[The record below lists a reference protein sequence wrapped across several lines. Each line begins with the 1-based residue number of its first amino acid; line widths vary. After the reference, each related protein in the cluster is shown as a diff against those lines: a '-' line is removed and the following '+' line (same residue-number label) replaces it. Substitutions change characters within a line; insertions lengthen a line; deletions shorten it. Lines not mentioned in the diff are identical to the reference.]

1 MRGMGKGMR
10 EFKKAQSEFE
20 DEIKNTID
28 PPEKKTTQNK
38 QES

>member
-1 MRGMGKGMR
+1 MR

-20 DEIKNTID
+20 GEIKNALD

-38 QES
+38 QEG